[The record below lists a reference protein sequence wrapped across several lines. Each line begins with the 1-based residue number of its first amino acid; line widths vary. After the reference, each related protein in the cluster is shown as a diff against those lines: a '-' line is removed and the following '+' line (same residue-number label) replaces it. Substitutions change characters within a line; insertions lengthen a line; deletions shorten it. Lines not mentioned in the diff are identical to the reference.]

1 MTTATE
7 TKPQTPTNAPVVAL
21 TDRAIRHVRRLLDNE
36 NKPEL
41 GLRLGIQGGG
51 CSGLSY
57 KLGFDMATPADH
69 VHDFG
74 GVRVY
79 VDPKSA
85 LYLKGTQ
92 LDFDDS
98 LNGKGFQF
106 KNPNAENTCGCGE
119 SFSI

>member
-1 MTTATE
+1 MTTETQSIIVSLTE
-7 TKPQTPTNAPVVAL
+7 
-21 TDRAIRHVRRLLDNE
+21 RAVRNVKRLLEQE
-36 NKPEL
+36 NKPGL

-57 KLGFDMATPADH
+57 RLGFDMQQPGDH
-69 VHDFG
+69 VHEPEP

-92 LDFDDS
+92 LDFDDG
-98 LNGKGFQF
+98 LQGKGFQF

>member
-1 MTTATE
+1 MTTSTAT
-7 TKPQTPTNAPVVAL
+7 PAIVSL
-21 TDRAIRHVRRLLDNE
+21 TERAIRHVRRLLENE
-36 NKPEL
+36 NKPGL

-57 KLGFDMATPADH
+57 RLGFDMPTPADH
-69 VHDFG
+69 VHDFD
-74 GVRVY
+74 GVKVY

-85 LYLKGTQ
+85 LYLKGTM
-92 LDFDDS
+92 LDFDDG
-98 LNGKGFQF
+98 LQGKGFQF

>member
-1 MTTATE
+1 MTTKEAATIV
-7 TKPQTPTNAPVVAL
+7 TL
-21 TDRAIRHVRRLLDNE
+21 TERAIKHTRGLLEKE
-36 NKPEL
+36 NKPGL
-41 GLRLGIQGGG
+41 GLRLGVQGGG

-57 KLGFDMATPADH
+57 KLGFDMPTDADY
-69 VHDFG
+69 VHDFE
-74 GVRVY
+74 GVKVF

-85 LYLKGTQ
+85 LYLKGVQ

-98 LNGKGFQF
+98 LSGKGYMF